1 MLLAETLC
9 SLKGCVSTDQNL
21 HPRDTSQYTIFKEN
35 RGIHQLGTCLI
46 RGPTILKNAFH
57 LAGVMQVR
65 HQVLEPI
72 VVASRIDVKVDI
84 LELSVLLFE

>member
-1 MLLAETLC
+1 
-9 SLKGCVSTDQNL
+9 
-21 HPRDTSQYTIFKEN
+21 
-35 RGIHQLGTCLI
+35 
-46 RGPTILKNAFH
+46 
-57 LAGVMQVR
+57 MQVR